1 MTVANRRRP
10 WSMTKPLL
18 LLQLALCALPAL
30 GQVPDFSGTWLPVP
44 AFGQAWDPAT
54 LPMRDTARS
63 HLETF
68 DPRRQD
74 STYFCMPFGTPRNT
88 LNTAE
93 RPLRLIQTSNQL
105 TLLFDGLGDVRRVF
119 IDGRGH
125 PEDPIGS
132 WMGSSIGH
140 WQDNTLVVD
149 TIAMTAESILTEQGL
164 PHSESMQ
171 LHEQLQ
177 FIDVEGET
185 LLQVQLQITDPEY
198 YLAPLT
204 ATRVFRRAAHAQ
216 FSEGSSQCLLDQWRR
231 RLEELNR
238 AMFRDLQAAT
248 PEQEP

>member
-1 MTVANRRRP
+1 MTLAR
-10 WSMTKPLL
+10 PLL

-30 GQVPDFSGTWLPVP
+30 SQVPDFSGTWLPVP
-44 AFGQAWDPAT
+44 ALALTWDPAA
-54 LPMRDTARS
+54 LPLTEAARS
-63 HLETF
+63 RLEVF

-88 LNTAE
+88 LNTTE
-93 RPLRLIQTSNQL
+93 RPLRLIQTSTQV

-140 WQDNTLVVD
+140 WEGSTLVVD

-164 PHSESMQ
+164 PHSEAMQ
-171 LHEQLQ
+171 VREQLR
-177 FIDVEGET
+177 FTNVDGET
-185 LLQVQLQITDPEY
+185 LLQIELQLTDPAL
-198 YLAPLT
+198 YLAPFT
-204 ATRVFRRAAHAQ
+204 TTRYFRPAPHAQ
-216 FSEGSSQCLLDQWRR
+216 LSEGSSQCLLDQWRR

-248 PEQEP
+248 SEPAP